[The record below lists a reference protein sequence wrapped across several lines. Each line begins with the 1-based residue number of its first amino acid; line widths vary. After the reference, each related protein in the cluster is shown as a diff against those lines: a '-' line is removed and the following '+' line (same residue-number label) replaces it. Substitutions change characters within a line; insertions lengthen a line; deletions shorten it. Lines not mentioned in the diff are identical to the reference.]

1 MTTIQNTV
9 ATMHQTFCLHSGL
22 ECRATAHERTWYEL
36 AKAGY
41 VGEDIDIYCRWVLHE
56 NSQND
61 PQYRKRFHIPKMFGD
76 LSEFDADLALAKQ
89 WANPPPQTKEERDR
103 EIIREAIR

>member
-1 MTTIQNTV
+1 MKSTIE
-9 ATMHQTFCLHSGL
+9 AMHSVFCKRSGL
-22 ECRATAHERTWYEL
+22 DCKAQSQERVWYEL

-41 VGEDIDIYCRWVLHE
+41 TPDDVNIYCRWVHYE

-61 PQYRKRFHIPKMFGD
+61 AQYRKRFHIPKMFGD

-89 WANPPPQTKEERDR
+89 WAKPQTKEERDH